1 MKKLEFKLDKTMFKS
16 KDNGF
21 TIARV
26 HPLNNKEISLI

>member
-1 MKKLEFKLDKTMFKS
+1 MKKLEFELDKIMFKS

-26 HPLNNKEISLI
+26 YPLDRKSVV